1 MLLLKGACASSKD
14 DVTATNRSLEL
25 ENLST
30 IDRCTEF
37 SDLSFT
43 SSLCLDHSTVLLDPP
58 AESQPS
64 DASSEQHSDGCSQPR
79 AVTEQSEHVAV
90 ATRSQSTPRQSD
102 VDSQPQGSREA
113 ALRSS
118 EAAQSHT
125 EPDST
130 IQTPPDSDSN
140 ISSDDAANAI
150 IDTLATGA
158 SNKQDMES
166 LTLRPSELNSN
177 AIFIDEAQMF
187 SPPGLQY
194 VGSFTSPEE
203 ANNALQQITGQ
214 LPMSSADQPAVS
226 DEKGGHFIDN
236 EVRKATERMCII
248 QSNVGT

>member
-1 MLLLKGACASSKD
+1 MLLLKGACASSND
-14 DVTATNRSLEL
+14 DATATNRSLEL

-58 AESQPS
+58 AESQ
-64 DASSEQHSDGCSQPR
+64 HSDGCSQPR

-90 ATRSQSTPRQSD
+90 ATRSQSTPRLSG

-113 ALRSS
+113 VLRSS
-118 EAAQSHT
+118 EATQTHT

-166 LTLRPSELNSN
+166 LTIRPSELNSN

-203 ANNALQQITGQ
+203 ANDALQQITGQ
-214 LPMSSADQPAVS
+214 LPMSSAEQAAVS
-226 DEKGGHFIDN
+226 DNEKVDHLTDN
-236 EVRKATERMCII
+236 EVLVIDALQ
-248 QSNVGT
+248 QSTWV